1 MQFGGGNGVT
11 SQDYKCN
18 AVQNTN
24 GRSFGNA
31 DCIFSGIN
39 SPPFLQ
45 MAVAAAIGVGTD
57 DDLHVGL
64 PANDRI
70 HHNRLKMQQN
80 PGAGG
85 NIAVSSFPV
94 STTNNLGEINR
105 SIEKMSIR
113 GGGGSGGNASG
124 AGMGVSTNLTAI
136 GNNRMANAGGN
147 LRRDSNWTNSTE
159 GYGSMRSSV
168 AHEIVGGGAGTS
180 MLNSRRCSEVSAMSQ
195 GSNFSTTAVRNSPW
209 VSETS
214 AMSTCSSSRR
224 SSLAGTGI
232 SGHLSRLHQK
242 VETVCNSPV
251 PPHAQNGR
259 MSSMSGC
266 SLPPPPSYGQHAQF
280 QQQQQQEQQQ
290 QQLQGQ
296 TRRAS
301 DPVRLLD
308 RNFGVGG
315 QMSKHRSYTNLSQ
328 SQLQQQQQ
336 RVPLHGQHV
345 HGMGGGNMM
354 SGMPQ
359 QHGGGIHNGNP
370 QVCECARPQRKG
382 RRREFHM
389 RRTMARLSYST

>member
-1 MQFGGGNGVT
+1 
-11 SQDYKCN
+11 
-18 AVQNTN
+18 
-24 GRSFGNA
+24 
-31 DCIFSGIN
+31 
-39 SPPFLQ
+39 
-45 MAVAAAIGVGTD
+45 MAVAAAIGVGTG
-57 DDLHVGL
+57 DDLDVGL
-64 PANDRI
+64 PPNDRL
-70 HHNRLKMQQN
+70 HHNRLKMPHN
-80 PGAGG
+80 DGGGGG
-85 NIAVSSFPV
+85 NIAVGSFPV

-105 SIEKMSIR
+105 SIEKMSIGV
-113 GGGGSGGNASG
+113 GGGGSNAVMSG
-124 AGMGVSTNLTAI
+124 T
-136 GNNRMANAGGN
+136 RMANVGSGT

-168 AHEIVGGGAGTS
+168 AQDNSAAATS

-209 VSETS
+209 IGEQSG

-242 VETVCNSPV
+242 VETACNSPA
-251 PPHAQNGR
+251 PPNGR

-280 QQQQQQEQQQ
+280 QQQQQQHHQQQ
-290 QQLQGQ
+290 QQQGQ

-301 DPVRLLD
+301 DPVRMLD

-315 QMSKHRSYTNLSQ
+315 QMSKHRSGSYTNLSQ
-328 SQLQQQQQ
+328 SQSQQQ
-336 RVPLHGQHV
+336 RVPLHGQQV
-345 HGMGGGNMM
+345 HGMGGGNLM

-370 QVCECARPQRKG
+370 QVCECARPQRKKERKKDRKG
-382 RRREFHM
+382 RRQEFQI
-389 RRTMARLSYST
+389 RRTMTDRAAADRSCLISGAHFS

>member
-1 MQFGGGNGVT
+1 
-11 SQDYKCN
+11 
-18 AVQNTN
+18 
-24 GRSFGNA
+24 
-31 DCIFSGIN
+31 
-39 SPPFLQ
+39 

-57 DDLHVGL
+57 DDISVGF
-64 PANDRI
+64 PPNDRT
-70 HHNRLKMQQN
+70 HLNRLKMQHN
-80 PGAGG
+80 SGG

-113 GGGGSGGNASG
+113 GGAGNGGGAGG
-124 AGMGVSTNLTAI
+124 AGMGGPTSLASI
-136 GNNRMANAGGN
+136 GNSRVANAASGN

-168 AHEIVGGGAGTS
+168 APEGAVGAGGAGAS
-180 MLNSRRCSEVSAMSQ
+180 VLNSRRCSEVSAMSQ

-209 VSETS
+209 VGESS

-251 PPHAQNGR
+251 PPNGQNGR

-280 QQQQQQEQQQ
+280 QQQQQQHQQQ
-290 QQLQGQ
+290 QQQHQGQ

-301 DPVRLLD
+301 DPVRMLD

-315 QMSKHRSYTNLSQ
+315 QMSKHRSGSYTNLSQ
-328 SQLQQQQQ
+328 SQLQQQ
-336 RVPLHGQHV
+336 RVPVHGQQV

-382 RRREFHM
+382 RRQEFHI
-389 RRTMARLSYST
+389 RSTKACSGLTCRVGSLRARKWV